1 MRTIFYS
8 ATSLNGFIA
17 DENNSLD
24 WLFQF
29 GGEGAHD
36 FDSFIKDVGAI
47 AMGATTYQW
56 VYDNAIA
63 KNPERLE
70 PWPYAQPSWVFTHHK
85 LPHIPDA
92 DVKFVQGDVKP
103 IHDEMVKVANGKNIW
118 VVGGGELVGK
128 FYDQG
133 LLDELILQVAP
144 LTLVGGAPLLPRRI
158 HPPMKLLGVS
168 TKAAPF
174 VELHYEIPKA

>member
-1 MRTIFYS
+1 MKTIFYS

-17 DENNSLD
+17 DEKNSLE

-29 GGEGAHD
+29 GDGGEDAHG
-36 FDSFIKDVGAI
+36 FNNFIKDVGAI

-56 VYDNAIA
+56 MLDNYVF
-63 KNPERLE
+63 KDRERAQS
-70 PWPYAQPSWVFTHHK
+70 WPYSVPCWVFTHRNLQPIHEVD
-85 LPHIPDA
+85 IR
-92 DVKFVQGDVKP
+92 FVQGDVKP
-103 IHDEMVKVANGKNIW
+103 VHKKMAEVANGKNIW
-118 VVGGGELVGK
+118 ICGGGELAAK

-133 LLDELILQVAP
+133 LLNELILQIAP
-144 LTLVGGAPLLPRRI
+144 VTLSGGAPLFPRKI

-174 VELHYEIPKA
+174 VEVHYEII